1 MFKPDLMARKWWA
14 FLLLALTLGAGG
26 LYWSWQEATSRLEV
40 ELARWSQAKR
50 AEGWQI
56 RHAPPERSGFPLG
69 AALNLHGLAL
79 RAPNGLG
86 WESEGATLGLF
97 AQDHRQL
104 RLDLTGAQ
112 RLVHPQG
119 AMPVQGRSL
128 VARLRLDGQ
137 GGTLEGDD
145 LRFGE
150 ELAVQSL
157 ALSLFRT
164 DFDLRAAG
172 MAPSRLPR
180 LDALQV
186 TGRLTQPPGLSAAAW
201 RAAGGTLSIGHA
213 EVRMGEAFAQ
223 LRATITLDA
232 QLQPEGRGTLTLV
245 GVQEGL
251 NTIVAAGL
259 VAPSMLLPLR
269 AGLILSA
276 RVPPEGGPPRVELP
290 LELRNRR
297 VTMARFP
304 LGVMPP
310 LDWR

>member
-1 MFKPDLMARKWWA
+1 MARKWWA
-14 FLLLALTLGAGG
+14 LLLLALTLGAGG

-40 ELARWSQAKR
+40 ELARWSEAKR
-50 AEGWQI
+50 AKGWQI
-56 RHAPPERSGFPLG
+56 RHAPPERTGFPLG
-69 AALNLHGLAL
+69 AALKLRDLAL

-86 WESEGATLGLF
+86 WESEGGTLGLF
-97 AQDHRQL
+97 ARDRRQL

-119 AMPVQGRSL
+119 AMPVQSRTL

-137 GGTLEGDD
+137 GATLEGDG

-150 ELAVQSL
+150 DLAVQSL
-157 ALSLFRT
+157 ALSLFGT

-186 TGRLTQPPGLSAAAW
+186 TGRLTQPPGPSAAAW

-213 EVRMGEAFAQ
+213 EARMGEAIAQ

-232 QLQPEGRGTLTLV
+232 RLQPEGRGTLTLV
-245 GVQEGL
+245 DVQEGL

-259 VAPSMLLPLR
+259 VAPGMLLPLR

-297 VTMARFP
+297 ITMARLP

-310 LDWR
+310 IDWR